1 MVVAQMAERTLPT
14 PEIRGLN
21 PNIGNKIFKRNYLSI
36 AIQKRQKQRK
46 RGREWPNLKKHNMET
61 IKHESSLSKTIAEK
75 LIERLTDPKS
85 HYGVFPTLVKIGSKF
100 TRNF

>member
-1 MVVAQMAERTLPT
+1 MQSRTDKNK
-14 PEIRGLN
+14 EKDA
-21 PNIGNKIFKRNYLSI
+21 GNGPI
-36 AIQKRQKQRK
+36 
-46 RGREWPNLKKHNMET
+46 KKNNMET
-61 IKHESSLSKTIAEK
+61 IKHESSLSKAISEK